1 MHNFIGLNLKHDNF
15 RKGLFFDGYDE
26 PTYLT
31 FAIDFK
37 FESVPVRDESA
48 LDSMLWNSPLF
59 ANPEVTDSA
68 INFLISRGYNP
79 QADGLATFREL
90 LRYLTFQAPWYF
102 QSILGLTKLWESAT
116 DVSRGHKGME
126 GQNKIKLE
134 ITTLE
139 AVDLR
144 MTEIADLYRN
154 AIFDKVH
161 RRERVPDNLRWFS
174 MDIYLA
180 EFRNIRYRLPGAS
193 TQQVANALGVDTGAI
208 GNIVGGGNSVSNILD
223 QFGYIKF
230 KCRQCEFD
238 FSQSLPVQ
246 QTVQIGGTNRQAET
260 NKFAIKIGYFEE
272 ENKFGDNTM
281 TYDSAMRTSI
291 SNPWG
296 SRNLGAGLQN
306 TGSFLSGL
314 PGIGD
319 NLAKAGEKVA
329 NGLAQIGGLINPA
342 LEAASNFVDPNVTNL
357 GQVNQFGYAS
367 NGDIVPKKQNPSSGK
382 AN

>member
-1 MHNFIGLNLKHDNF
+1 MDRF

-37 FESVPVRDESA
+37 FEYVPVRDASA
-48 LDSMLWNSPLF
+48 VDDILWNSPLF
-59 ANPEVTDSA
+59 AGKETGNSA
-68 INFLISRGYNP
+68 MGFLISRGYSP
-79 QADGLATFREL
+79 QANGLSTFKEL

-102 QSILGLTKLWESAT
+102 QSIEGVSKLWSNAT
-116 DVSRGHKGME
+116 DVSKGHKGMD
-126 GQNKIKLE
+126 GTNPIILKIN
-134 ITTLE
+134 TLE
-139 AVDLR
+139 AIDLR

-174 MDIYLA
+174 MDIYIA
-180 EFRNIRYRLPGAS
+180 EFRNIRFRLPGAS
-193 TQQVANALGVDTGAI
+193 GQQIANAFGVNTGALGSAI
-208 GNIVGGGNSVSNILD
+208 GGGNALSNVLD

-238 FSQSLPVQ
+238 FSESLAVPQKIEV
-246 QTVQIGGTNRQAET
+246 GGQGRVAESNR
-260 NKFAIKIGYFEE
+260 FGIKIGYFEE
-272 ENKFGDNTM
+272 ENKFGDGTK
-281 TYDSAMRTSI
+281 TYDSAMRTSV

-296 SRNLGAGLQN
+296 SRNLGAAAQN
-306 TGSFLSGL
+306 IGSFLSGL

-319 NLAKAGEKVA
+319 DIAKAGEKVA
-329 NGLAQIGGLINPA
+329 EGLAKIGGLINPA
-342 LEAASNFVDPNVTNL
+342 LEAASNFANDPVTSL
-357 GQVNQFGYAS
+357 GQVNPYGYAS
-367 NGDIVPKKQNPSSGK
+367 NNDVVPKRQNPPKGK